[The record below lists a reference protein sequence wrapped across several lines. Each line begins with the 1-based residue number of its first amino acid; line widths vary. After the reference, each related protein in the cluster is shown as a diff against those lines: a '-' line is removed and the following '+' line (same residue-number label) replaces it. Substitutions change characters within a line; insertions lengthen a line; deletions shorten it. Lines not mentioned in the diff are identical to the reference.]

1 MPSTTTT
8 SDDFDDVVVTTQR
21 CSERLLDVGPIQGA
35 TISES
40 NSATFKRSLANTQYG
55 VITGRRMNIYAR
67 FLCCTIAGIAV
78 GAPPFANAQQATNTD
93 LTSDT
98 TLQEVIV
105 TAQRR
110 AERLEDVPI
119 SVTAVSGQQLA
130 ASGITTSIDLTMVT
144 PGLKMDTAGAYVQP
158 AIRGITSTI
167 QQPNAES
174 NVATYVDGVYFP
186 NEQGAIYALPD
197 VQDVE
202 VLKGPQGTLFGRNA
216 TGGAILI
223 NTIAP
228 SLTETTGMV
237 GGSYGSFNMETE
249 EGFLSVPLVPDKLAM
264 SVTAYHY
271 STTGWERNLLA
282 DGQHVGTGEKD
293 DLFRAKI
300 RFEPWDGADFTLTD
314 MYSYTNDRDGFDFT
328 VLNGNSAFAG
338 TPGIIIA
345 SQPNTFAQAHIPDN
359 HVRQE
364 AASLRGEIQLGPGT
378 LVTTTAYQDT
388 VAHLFVDL
396 SDVPVDLGSVAYAS
410 TYTDISQE
418 FLYTTQQLG
427 RFRGVGGLYYFQ
439 SQGGV
444 LPLEINT
451 FVGPTIE
458 NDAEVIWQKDADH
471 SYAVF
476 ADGTFDI
483 TDQLSITGGLRYNRE
498 RVNGNAS
505 IEYLT
510 NAPLLPGPLGTVTY
524 NNTTPRASVVY
535 KLDPD
540 TNVYFTY
547 SQGFK
552 SGVFNST
559 SFQTTPVKP
568 ETVDAYEVGFKSR
581 SLKTLS
587 FDVAAYYY
595 VYKDLQVPALLTID
609 NAITQILTNAATA
622 KIYGAEFDSVWQA
635 TNALKFSAGLEY
647 LHARYS
653 NFPDASLD
661 VPIPGCVCGNENVIG
676 NVSGNTMIR
685 SPTISGNLS
694 GSYSWTLPI
703 GALDLSAIVFATSK
717 IYYDVGD
724 RLEQP
729 GYAKVNAK
737 LTWRVNGFDVS
748 VWGRNLTNRNII
760 ASILEETLLDAAT
773 YEPPRQV
780 GGEVIYRF

>member
-1 MPSTTTT
+1 MKN
-8 SDDFDDVVVTTQR
+8 R
-21 CSERLLDVGPIQGA
+21 W
-35 TISES
+35 
-40 NSATFKRSLANTQYG
+40 
-55 VITGRRMNIYAR
+55 YASV
-67 FLCCTIAGIAV
+67 CAV
-78 GAPPFANAQQATNTD
+78 AAMAFGSPPGANAQQATNTD
-93 LTSDT
+93 STSDT

-110 AERLEDVPI
+110 SERLEDVPI

-130 ASGITTSIDLTMVT
+130 NSGITTSIDLTMVT
-144 PGLKMDTAGAYVQP
+144 PGLKMDTGGAYVQP

-167 QQPNAES
+167 QQPNSES
-174 NVATYVDGVYFP
+174 NVATYIDGVYLP
-186 NEQGAIYALPD
+186 NEQGAVYALPD

-223 NTIAP
+223 NTFAP

-249 EGFLSVPLVPDKLAM
+249 EGFLSVPIVPDKLAM

-293 DLFRAKI
+293 DLLRVKI
-300 RFEPWDGADFTLTD
+300 RFEPWEGADFTLTN
-314 MYSYTNDRDGFDFT
+314 MYSYTNSHDGFEFT

-338 TPGIIIA
+338 IPGVTIA
-345 SQPNTFAQAHIPDN
+345 SEPNTFAQAHIPDN

-364 AASLRGEIQLGPGT
+364 AGSLRGVIDLGPGT
-378 LVTTTAYQDT
+378 LTTTTAYQDT
-388 VAHLFVDL
+388 VAHLYVDL
-396 SDVPVDLGSVAYAS
+396 SDVPVDLGTVAYAS
-410 TYTDISQE
+410 TFTDISQE
-418 FLYTTQQLG
+418 FLYTTNQLG

-439 SQGGV
+439 DDGGV
-444 LPLEINT
+444 LPLQINT
-451 FVGPTIE
+451 FVGPTIM
-458 NDAEVIWQKDADH
+458 NDAEVIYQKDSDH
-471 SYAVF
+471 SYSVF
-476 ADGTFDI
+476 GDGTYDI
-483 TDQLSITGGLRYNRE
+483 TDALSITGGVRYNRE
-498 RVNGNAS
+498 RVEGNAS
-505 IEYLT
+505 IEFLT
-510 NAPLLPGPLGTVTY
+510 NAPLLPGPLGSVTY
-524 NNTTPRASVVY
+524 NNTTPRASLVY

-540 TNVYFTY
+540 SNVYFTY

-581 SLKTLS
+581 SFKTLS
-587 FDVAAYYY
+587 FDAAAYYY
-595 VYKDLQVPALLTID
+595 DYKNLQVPALLTID
-609 NAITQILTNAATA
+609 NAITQVLTNAATA
-622 KIYGAEFDSVWQA
+622 KIYGAEFDTVWQA
-635 TNALKFSAGLEY
+635 TNALKFSAGFEY

-653 NFPDASLD
+653 SFPDASLD
-661 VPIPGCVCGNENVIG
+661 VPIAGCVCGNKNVIG
-676 NVSGNTMIR
+676 DVSGNTMIR

-694 GSYSWTLPI
+694 GNYTWTLPK
-703 GALDLSAIVFATSK
+703 GVLDLSAIVFATSK

-729 GYAKVNAK
+729 GYAKLNAK
-737 LTWRVNGFDVS
+737 LAWRVNGFDVS

-780 GGEVIYRF
+780 GGEVLYHF

>member
-1 MPSTTTT
+1 
-8 SDDFDDVVVTTQR
+8 
-21 CSERLLDVGPIQGA
+21 
-35 TISES
+35 
-40 NSATFKRSLANTQYG
+40 
-55 VITGRRMNIYAR
+55 MNIYTR
-67 FLCCTIAGIAV
+67 FLCCTIAGIAA
-78 GAPPFANAQQATNTD
+78 GAPPSAKAQQAT
-93 LTSDT
+93 TSDSET
-98 TLQEVIV
+98 TLQEVVV

-110 AERLEDVPI
+110 SERLQDVPI
-119 SVTAVSGQQLA
+119 SVTAVTGQQLA
-130 ASGITTSIDLTMVT
+130 DAGITTSIDLTMVT

-186 NEQGAIYALPD
+186 NEQGAIYGLPD
-197 VQDVE
+197 VQDVQ

-228 SLTETTGMV
+228 SLTETTGIAD
-237 GGSYGSFNMETE
+237 GSYGSFNMSTVD
-249 EGFLSVPLVPDKLAM
+249 GFLSVPIVPDKLAM

-271 STTGWERNLLA
+271 STTGWENNLLVE
-282 DGQHVGTGEKD
+282 GQHVGTGEKD

-300 RFEPWDGADFTLTD
+300 RFVPWDGADFTLTD
-314 MYSYTNDRDGFDFT
+314 SYSYTNDHDGFDFT

-338 TPGIIIA
+338 IPGVIIA
-345 SQPNTFAQAHIPDN
+345 SQPNTFAEAHIPDN

-364 AASLRGEIQLGPGT
+364 AASLRGEIELGPGVLT
-378 LVTTTAYQDT
+378 TTTAYQDT

-396 SDVPVDLGSVAYAS
+396 SDVPVDIGSVAYAS
-410 TYTDISQE
+410 EFTDISQE
-418 FLYTTQQLG
+418 FLYTTHQLG
-427 RFRGVGGLYYFQ
+427 RFRGIGGLYYFQ
-439 SQGGV
+439 DNGGV

-451 FVGPTIE
+451 FVGPAIE
-458 NDAEVIWQKDADH
+458 NDAQVIWQKDFDH
-471 SYAVF
+471 SYAAF
-476 ADGTFDI
+476 GDGTIDI
-483 TDQLSITGGLRYNRE
+483 TDQLSITGGLRYTRE
-498 RVNGNAS
+498 RVKGNAS
-505 IEYLT
+505 IEFLT
-510 NAPLLPGPLGTVTY
+510 NAPLTPGPLGTVTY

-535 KLDPD
+535 KLDPNA
-540 TNVYFTY
+540 NVYFTY

-581 SLKTLS
+581 PLKTLS

-595 VYKDLQVPALLTID
+595 DYKDLQVPALLTID

-622 KIYGAEFDSVWQA
+622 KIYGAEFASVWQA
-635 TNALKFSAGLEY
+635 TNALNFSAGLEY

-694 GSYSWTLPI
+694 GNYTWTLPK
-703 GALDLSAIVFATSK
+703 GDLYLSAIVFATSK

-737 LTWRVNGFDVS
+737 LGWRINGFDVS
-748 VWGRNLTNRNII
+748 VWGRNLTNRDII

-773 YEPPRQV
+773 YEPPRTV
-780 GGEVIYRF
+780 GGEIKYRF

>member
-1 MPSTTTT
+1 M
-8 SDDFDDVVVTTQR
+8 V
-21 CSERLLDVGPIQGA
+21 A
-35 TISES
+35 
-40 NSATFKRSLANTQYG
+40 A
-55 VITGRRMNIYAR
+55 
-67 FLCCTIAGIAV
+67 IAV
-78 GAPPFANAQQATNTD
+78 GSPLGVNAQQAAGTD
-93 LTSDT
+93 ATSDT
-98 TLQEVIV
+98 TLHEVIV

-110 AERLEDVPI
+110 SERLEDVPI

-130 ASGITTSIDLTMVT
+130 DSGVTTSIDLTMVT

-174 NVATYVDGVYFP
+174 NVATYVDGVYFA

-223 NTIAP
+223 NTFAP
-228 SLTETTGMV
+228 SLTVTTGV
-237 GGSYGSFNMETE
+237 IGGSYGSFNMETE
-249 EGFLSVPLVPDKLAM
+249 EGYLSVPIVPDKLAV

-271 STTGWERNLLA
+271 STTGWERNLLE

-314 MYSYTNDRDGFDFT
+314 MYSYTNDHDGFEFT

-364 AASLRGEIQLGPGT
+364 AVSLRGDIELGPGT
-378 LVTTTAYQDT
+378 LVTTSAYQDS

-396 SDVPVDLGSVAYAS
+396 SDVPIDLGSVAYAS
-410 TYTDISQE
+410 KFTTISQE
-418 FLYTTQQLG
+418 FLYTTHQLG

-439 SQGGV
+439 DDGGV

-451 FVGPTIE
+451 FVGPAIAK
-458 NDAEVIWQKDADH
+458 DAQVIWQKDTDH
-471 SYAVF
+471 SYAAF

-483 TDQLSITGGLRYNRE
+483 TDALSITGGLRFNRE
-498 RVNGNAS
+498 RVEGNAS
-505 IEYLT
+505 VEFLT
-510 NAPLLPGPLGTVTY
+510 NTPLTPGPLGTVTY
-524 NNTTPRASVVY
+524 NNTTPRASLVY

-568 ETVDAYEVGFKSR
+568 ETVDAYEVGLKSR
-581 SLKTLS
+581 SFKALS
-587 FDVAAYYY
+587 FNVSAYYY
-595 VYKDLQVPALLTID
+595 NYKDLQVPALLTID

-622 KIYGAEFDSVWQA
+622 KIYGAEFDTAWQA
-635 TNALKFSAGLEY
+635 TNALKLSAGLEY

-661 VPIPGCVCGNENVIG
+661 VPVAGCVCGNQNVLG

-694 GSYSWTLPI
+694 GSYAWALPK
-703 GALDLSAIVFATSK
+703 GTLDLSAIVFATSK

-737 LTWRVNGFDVS
+737 LTWHFNGFDVG

-760 ASILEETLLDAAT
+760 ASVLEETLLDAAT

-780 GGEVIYRF
+780 GGEVKYRF